1 MMKKKI
7 TYILVADG
15 ARARLYFNAGVGKG
29 VQPVSGATHK
39 ADLHHHDR
47 EILTDK
53 PGRAF
58 SSVGTGRSA
67 MEPSTEWHRFE
78 KHKFAREMA
87 KVLDAAAAN
96 KAFDRLIL
104 VAPPA
109 TLGDLRTELGD
120 NTRKM
125 ITAELPKDLT
135 RHAEEDLPQHLETVL
150 AV

>member
-1 MMKKKI
+1 MKKTV

-15 ARARLYFNAGVGKG
+15 ARARLYVNQGVGKG
-29 VQPVSGATHK
+29 LQPVSGATHK

-47 EILTDK
+47 DILSDK
-53 PGRAF
+53 PGRAYN
-58 SSVGTGRSA
+58 SVGQGRSA
-67 MEPSTEWHRFE
+67 MEPQTDWHRFE

-96 KAFDRLIL
+96 KVFDRLVL

-109 TLGDLRTELGD
+109 TLGDLRMELGEA
-120 NTRKM
+120 TRKM
-125 ITAELPKDLT
+125 VTAELAKDLT
-135 RHAEEDLPQHLETVL
+135 RHAEQELPQHLGAVL

>member
-1 MMKKKI
+1 MKKTV

-15 ARARLYFNAGVGKG
+15 ARARLYSNHGVGKG
-29 VQPVSGATHK
+29 LQPVSGATHK

-47 EILTDK
+47 DILTDK
-53 PGRAF
+53 PGRAS
-58 SSVGTGRSA
+58 SSVGNGRSA
-67 MEPSTEWHRFE
+67 LEPQTDWHRFE

-104 VAPPA
+104 VAPPT
-109 TLGDLRTELGD
+109 TLGDLRMELDEQTMKLVSG
-120 NTRKM
+120 
-125 ITAELPKDLT
+125 ELPKDLT
-135 RHAEEDLPQHLETVL
+135 RHADHDLPQHLGGVL

>member
-1 MMKKKI
+1 MKKTV

-15 ARARLYFNAGVGKG
+15 ARARLYSNHGVGKG
-29 VQPVSGATHK
+29 LQAVSGATHK

-58 SSVGTGRSA
+58 NSVGSGRSA
-67 MEPSTEWHRFE
+67 MEPQTDWHRFE

-87 KVLDAAAAN
+87 KVLDAAAAS

-104 VAPPA
+104 IAPPA

-120 NTRKM
+120 AARKLVS
-125 ITAELPKDLT
+125 AELAKDLT
-135 RHAEEDLPQHLETVL
+135 RHAEQELPQHLSEVL

>member
-1 MMKKKI
+1 MKKTV

-15 ARARLYFNAGVGKG
+15 ARARLYANHGVGKG
-29 VQPVSGATHK
+29 LQPVSGATHK

-47 EILTDK
+47 DILADK

-58 SSVGTGRSA
+58 NSVGSGRSA
-67 MEPSTEWHRFE
+67 MEPQTDWHRFE

-104 VAPPA
+104 IAPPA

-120 NTRKM
+120 QTRKLVS
-125 ITAELPKDLT
+125 AELAKDLT
-135 RHAEEDLPQHLETVL
+135 RHAEQELPQHLADVL
-150 AV
+150 AI